1 METLNDFLTIDHVI
15 YGDNEI
21 MAQVVEVKRPF
32 SELKQKLIQV
42 EWNSLMIYLSTILV
56 ITAKSI
62 IW

>member
-42 EWNSLMIYLSTILV
+42 E
-56 ITAKSI
+56 
-62 IW
+62 